1 MAGDLAAGADPRA
14 LVPGNADDLERLVSR
29 CATLARGL
37 DSAATRLR
45 AIHAGEW
52 VGPAGDAFRQVVD
65 DEPGRY
71 DTAAEAFAGTA
82 AAIASYRT
90 VLVDAQATARR
101 AVALFEDAEAT
112 SAGWHRQVAAYDR
125 ATRDPAAY
133 HRPGP
138 RRPARPPA
146 YDPGSDDRAR
156 AGALLDDARERVRAA
171 GDLAARRTEAAW
183 ADAPA
188 EPRWWESAG
197 HFVAEIGRGAWEAT
211 AGLAELAWSIS
222 TVRMMVDP
230 AGWQRDVTGLAEG
243 LAYGVTHPVE
253 FGKAIL
259 DWDTWAE
266 SPGRAIG
273 HLVPDLLITLA
284 TAGGG
289 AAARGARAAKAADEL
304 ADVGSTFRRLDRLED
319 ASQRSSFLERA
330 RQLLPGRE
338 PPLPPPNIPV
348 GSPAGQAAAVQ
359 GKGVYPGVDDWY
371 SARLGAGD
379 EVAAG
384 SVAALP
390 ELPFSGFAVP
400 RSVADDVGGNARELF
415 EGVQVQPHRGAYRDE
430 VTVFRAREDIDV
442 AVGIARNNPQFGP
455 GGLRQLYLPGMQ
467 RLVDDGV
474 LELTERRPLHTLAPR
489 PVTDAVPA
497 R

>member
-1 MAGDLAAGADPRA
+1 MADLSVGVLPRD
-14 LVPGNADDLERLVSR
+14 LVPGNADDLERLVAR
-29 CATLARGL
+29 CGTLARGL
-37 DSAATRLR
+37 DAAASRLR
-45 AIHAGEW
+45 AVDAGEW

-65 DEPGRY
+65 DEPSRY
-71 DTAAEAFAGTA
+71 DTAAQAFAATGA
-82 AAIASYRT
+82 AVASYRA
-90 VLVDAQATARR
+90 VLVDAQASARR
-101 AVALFEDAEAT
+101 AVALFADAETA
-112 SAGWHRQVAAYDR
+112 SAGWQQRDR
-125 ATRDPAAY
+125 PSPD
-133 HRPGP
+133 
-138 RRPARPPA
+138 
-146 YDPGSDDRAR
+146 DPGADGRAR
-156 AGALLDDARERVRAA
+156 AGTLLEDAQARVRAA
-171 GDLAARRTEAAW
+171 GTAAARRTEAAW
-183 ADAPA
+183 ADAPR

-197 HFVAEIGRGAWEAT
+197 HFVAEIGQGAWEAT
-211 AGLAELAWSIS
+211 AGLVELAWSVS
-222 TVRMMVDP
+222 SVRMLVDP
-230 AGWQRDVTGLAEG
+230 DGWQRDVSALAEG

-289 AAARGARAAKAADEL
+289 AAALGARAARAADDL
-304 ADVGSTFRRLDRLED
+304 ADVGTTFRRLDRLED
-319 ASQRSSFLERA
+319 SSDRLAFLDRA

-338 PPLPPPNIPV
+338 PPLPPPNLPV

-359 GKGVYPGVDDWY
+359 GRGAYPGVDDWY

-400 RSVADDVGGNARELF
+400 RSVADDAGGNARELF
-415 EGVQVQPHRGAYRDE
+415 EGVQVQPYHGSYRDE
-430 VTVFRAREDIDV
+430 VTVLRARGDIDV

-455 GGLRQLYLPGMQ
+455 GGMRQVYLPDMQ

-474 LELTERRPLHTLAPR
+474 LEVAERRALHTLQARVAAESVRVAAP
-489 PVTDAVPA
+489 PPG
-497 R
+497 